1 MCTVTRLFTNEEF
14 NYRTTA
20 FLLLNIYF
28 DQDKVIIN
36 TLSMIAED
44 YADQPREA
52 QQLYDI
58 VTNRLQSA
66 SHDKVLPV
74 IYVLDSILKNAKGYY
89 LTMVESDAVHW
100 MPTVYSRLARVPSN
114 QQKLQKVWS
123 TWNEPFHLFDAEAW
137 RAMGRCFTESNGG
150 SSNSNVTGST
160 NLTSTSGSSGTV
172 AGVART
178 SQGSLILS
186 KSLRQEMQNILDD
199 MQDSIATTELDKVS
213 LERLAD
219 VDPDLLFKIKQA
231 AEDALN
237 SSRSSS
243 QPTAGHAQQSSQSQ
257 LTQKSMPSFLSDPRS
272 DHLRQRAGEWKS
284 NSSTTRE
291 GLMASISDSILP
303 SLQHLVTT
311 ATSSDDFSVLYTQT
325 EALQMTQ
332 YLAAAMTTMRLLT
345 STAEQ
350 ITTTRLAVPQSAAS
364 TTATPTSALF
374 AVDPKQFNNDGIK
387 QRNAVAIGWLYD
399 LGLPFRSAVDGCRF
413 RTQVD
418 LSRHLDALFRR
429 KQEAKQSLAAT
440 AERGW
445 YLHDPVWTRE
455 ESPSQQFDTILE
467 GDMDYDNNDAGKSNI
482 IMESILPADET
493 RDRCVICGIQF
504 QMFSGDDGEYKYRN
518 CREIEV
524 LYDDAAVT
532 ESDLQLVHGTCWT
545 GLGGPDTLTADQTL
559 QDLLVHPGS

>member
-1 MCTVTRLFTNEEF
+1 
-14 NYRTTA
+14 
-20 FLLLNIYF
+20 
-28 DQDKVIIN
+28 
-36 TLSMIAED
+36 
-44 YADQPREA
+44 
-52 QQLYDI
+52 LYDI
-58 VTNRLQSA
+58 VTSRLQSA
-66 SHDKVLPV
+66 NHDKVLPV
-74 IYVLDSILKNAKGYY
+74 IYVLDSILKNAKGCYV
-89 LTMVESDAVHW
+89 TMVERDAVNW

-114 QQKLQKVWS
+114 QQKLQKVWR

-137 RAMGRCFTESNGG
+137 RAMGRCFTDSTSG
-150 SSNSNVTGST
+150 SSNSNITGST
-160 NLTSTSGSSGTV
+160 NFITSTSGSSGAV
-172 AGVART
+172 AGIART

-237 SSRSSS
+237 SSLSSS
-243 QPTAGHAQQSSQSQ
+243 QPTAGHAQPSSQSQ
-257 LTQKSMPSFLSDPRS
+257 LIQKSMPSFLSDPRS
-272 DHLRQRAGEWKS
+272 DYLRQRAGEWKS

-291 GLMASISDSILP
+291 GLTSAVSDSILP

-311 ATSSDDFSVLYTQT
+311 ATAADDFSVLYTQS

-350 ITTTRLAVPQSAAS
+350 ITTTRYAAPQAAAS
-364 TTATPTSALF
+364 TTSTSTSALF

-387 QRNAVAIGWLYD
+387 QRNAAAVGWLYD

-413 RTQVD
+413 RTQLD
-418 LSRHLDALFRR
+418 LSQHLDALFRR
-429 KQEAKQSLAAT
+429 KQEAKQSVAAT

-445 YLHDPVWTRE
+445 YLYDLVWTRE
-455 ESPSQQFDTILE
+455 ETRSQQIDTILE
-467 GDMDYDNNDAGKSNI
+467 GDMDYEDSDAGKSNI
-482 IMESILPADET
+482 IMESIFPADET

-524 LYDDAAVT
+524 LNDDAAAT

-559 QDLLVHPGS
+559 RDLLVHPGS